1 MNEEHVILCENLEDL
16 RKAVE
21 WDREQQKILKDQKCG
36 INTAA
41 CAMKMLQEEMKEQ
54 ADSNGLSIED

>member
-1 MNEEHVILCENLEDL
+1 MNEEHVVLSENLEEL

-21 WDREQQKILKDQKCG
+21 WGREQQKILKDQKCR